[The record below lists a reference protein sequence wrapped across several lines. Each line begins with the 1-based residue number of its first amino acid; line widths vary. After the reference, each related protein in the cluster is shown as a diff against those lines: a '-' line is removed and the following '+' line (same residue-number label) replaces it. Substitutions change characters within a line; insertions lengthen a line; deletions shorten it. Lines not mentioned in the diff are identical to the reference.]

1 MSREINKRVDFIY
14 IAQLLKRFLLPF
26 KGYMITW
33 ISITSA
39 VSFTIIFREYL
50 LKQTINTLANHDNTC
65 FYWLGLLCMN
75 FIIVEVMYRVYDKM
89 SIIQRPLLKKYI
101 INDLMQQLLNY
112 SYSFYQRM
120 TSAQLSL
127 CISNICE
134 GVEDLAVILFDD
146 FLQCFLTIIFSTVI
160 VWLSF
165 NLTFA
170 LLFFAWGALWVV
182 CAWYLGNSMFLK
194 TRLFSDKQIFLSR
207 NIADLLN
214 EIFIVYSFNNQ
225 KHEINNIDQWTEDM
239 SEAERNLRHMQYNIW
254 LAQGIVCVIMSML
267 LLLYCIYLFNKN
279 QATIGDF
286 ILVFGTIS
294 TIYGKIWDLSKNIR
308 EFIEIAGKVSQSM
321 RMITCHITPNQ
332 DVLTGDKL
340 IVSKGEI
347 IFDHIVFRYGQGTQT
362 REIFK
367 GNDYI
372 KINGGELISIVGS
385 SGSGKSTLM
394 NLLLR
399 IFEINAGNIFIDG
412 QNLRDVN
419 LASLRQNIAII
430 PQDAG
435 LFLNRTIAENIAYG
449 VYNEINEH
457 NIKDIM
463 IAARQAQAHDF
474 IVMLA
479 KGYHTSLFAMGQNLS
494 VGQKQRIAIAR
505 GFLRK
510 ASIFIFD
517 EATSALDNNTQ
528 SNIHEDL
535 FALTKNKTTIMIDHR
550 LHTTQYAD
558 KILVFNNG
566 NLVQSGKHSELA
578 GKEGCYKELWDNR

>member
-1 MSREINKRVDFIY
+1 MSRELNKRVDFIY
-14 IAQLLKRFLLPF
+14 IVQLLKRFLSPF
-26 KGYMITW
+26 KSYIIVWTLV
-33 ISITSA
+33 TTTF
-39 VSFTIIFREYL
+39 SFLIIYREYL
-50 LKQTINTLANHDNTC
+50 LKQTIDTLATDYDAC
-65 FYWLGLLCMN
+65 FYWLYLLCAN
-75 FIIVEVMYRVYDKM
+75 YIAVEIIYRVYDQM
-89 SIIQRPLLKKYI
+89 SIYQRPLLKKYI
-101 INDLMQQLLNY
+101 INDLMKQLLNY

-127 CISNICE
+127 CISSICE
-134 GVEDLAVILFDD
+134 GIEDLAVIIFDD
-146 FLQCFLTIIFSTVI
+146 FLQCFLIIIFSSFV

-170 LLFFAWGALWVV
+170 LLFFAWGALWVI
-182 CAWYLGNSMFLK
+182 CAWYLGHSMFLK
-194 TRLFSDKQIFLSR
+194 TRIFSDKQIFLSR

-225 KHEINNIDQWTEDM
+225 NHEIQNVDKWTEDM

-254 LAQGIVCVIMSML
+254 FAQGIVCVVMSMFL
-267 LLLYCIYLFNKN
+267 LIYCIHLFKYGK
-279 QATIGDF
+279 ATIGDVPL
-286 ILVFGTIS
+286 IFGTTA

-321 RMITCHITPNQ
+321 RLMTCNMTPNQ
-332 DVLTGDKL
+332 DVTVGQKL

-347 IFDHIVFRYGQGTQT
+347 IFDHIVFRYGHGSQV

-372 KINGGELISIVGS
+372 QIHGGEIVSIVGY

-399 IFEINAGNIFIDG
+399 IFEINGGKILIDG
-412 QNLRDVN
+412 QNLQDVS
-419 LASLRQNIAII
+419 LESLRKSIAII

-449 VYNEINEH
+449 VYNEINET
-457 NIKDIM
+457 NMRDII

-474 IVMLA
+474 IIMLT
-479 KGYHTSLFAMGQNLS
+479 KGYHASLFAMGQNLS

-517 EATSALDNNTQ
+517 EATSALDNSTQ
-528 SNIHEDL
+528 LNIHEDL
-535 FALTKNKTTIMIDHR
+535 FALTKGKTTIMIDHR

-566 NLVQSGKHSELA
+566 NLVQSGKHDVLSTEP
-578 GKEGCYKELWDNR
+578 GCYKDLWDAR